1 MPELIREEY
10 RKANKNH
17 TCDYCLGI
25 IKKGELYRVATLKFD
40 DVYRWKSHR
49 ECEFLAGEF
58 HRSGLFEDYGN
69 GMVQE
74 DFEECVEEVHN
85 RFVNPEY
92 VHGQTFRI
100 RLNEVYN
107 FLCENKLERFTTKSY
122 GSVFKAVKREYPVI
136 LDYMQ
141 CTDDRGK

>member
-1 MPELIREEY
+1 MPELIREEI

-17 TCDYCLGI
+17 TCDYCLGT
-25 IKKGELYRVATLKFD
+25 IKKGELYRVDTLKLD

-49 ECEFLAGEF
+49 ECEFIADEF
-58 HRSGLFEDYGN
+58 HRSGLFEDHGN

-85 RFVNPEY
+85 YFVNPQY
-92 VHGQTFRI
+92 VHGQTFQI
-100 RLNEVYN
+100 RLKEVYD
-107 FLCENKLERFTTKSY
+107 FLCENKIERFATMPH
-122 GSVFKAVKREYPVI
+122 GSAFKAVKRELPVI

-141 CTDDRGK
+141 GEDGQRK